1 MTAKVLCI
9 GDVMLDVIT
18 KISVKPDKI
27 NYGSD
32 TLSRI
37 STHGGGAAGNV
48 ASWLTRT
55 DARATIVGHVG
66 DDAAGAALISEF
78 DALGVRHKNLMVDK
92 GSSGVVVV
100 LVDPTGE
107 RTMFPDN
114 GANSGLHIGDLPE
127 LDDFNAVYLSG
138 YSPLDPLSRPGV
150 LEMITMIKA
159 AGLPLYFDPA
169 SVGGMMEVPLAEV
182 KSWIRLMDVILL
194 NEEEAIYLTGETD
207 PERAIELLLQE
218 CETVVIK
225 RGSQGAIGKSRG
237 SILVSVPAQSTDV
250 VDTTGAGDSFAA
262 GFIAH
267 YALTKNMQH
276 GLESGAAVAARC
288 VAIVGA
294 RPRVGTVI

>member
-1 MTAKVLCI
+1 MTARVLCI

-18 KISVKPDKI
+18 KISVTPDKI

-32 TLSRI
+32 TASKI

-48 ASWLTRT
+48 AAWLTRT

-66 DDAAGAALISEF
+66 DDAAGSALMSEF
-78 DALGVRHKNLMVDK
+78 DALGVRHQNLMVDK

-114 GANSGLHIGDLPE
+114 GANSGLKLSDLPE
-127 LDDFNAVYLSG
+127 LDEFNAVYLSG

-150 LEMITMIKA
+150 LEMIEKIKA
-159 AGLPLYFDPA
+159 AGLPLFFDPA
-169 SVGGMMEVPLAEV
+169 SVGGMMEVPLIEV
-182 KSWIRLMDVILL
+182 KSWITMMDVLLL

-207 PERAIELLLQE
+207 PFKALEILLLD
-218 CETVVIK
+218 CSAVVIK
-225 RGSQGAIGKSRG
+225 RGSQGAIGRAQG
-237 SILVSVPAQSTDV
+237 SILVETPATSTSV

-262 GFIAH
+262 GFIAQ
-267 YALTKNMQH
+267 YALHKNMQ
-276 GLESGAAVAARC
+276 LALAAGAAVAAHC

-294 RPRVGTVI
+294 RPRVGTII

>member
-18 KISVKPDKI
+18 KISVMPDKI

-66 DDAAGAALISEF
+66 DDAAGAALVSEF
-78 DALGVRHKNLMVDK
+78 DALGVHHKNLMVDK

-127 LDDFNAVYLSG
+127 LDGFNAVYLSG

-150 LEMITMIKA
+150 MEMIAKIKD

-207 PERAIELLLQE
+207 SEKAMELLLQE

-225 RGSQGAIGKSRG
+225 RGSQGAIGKTRG